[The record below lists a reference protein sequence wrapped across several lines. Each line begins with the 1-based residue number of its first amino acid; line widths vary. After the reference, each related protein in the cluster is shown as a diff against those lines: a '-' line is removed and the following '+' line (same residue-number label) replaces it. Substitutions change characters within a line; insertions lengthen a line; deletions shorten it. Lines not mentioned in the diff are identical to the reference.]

1 MELHPNAGVGSTDRL
16 RADLG
21 QADPTDVRV
30 LSPARL
36 RSACGTAEPPRAVF
50 LREGVPRAM
59 RATRWSP
66 ELAASVF
73 ISLGYG

>member
-1 MELHPNAGVGSTDRL
+1 MKPGMV
-16 RADLG
+16 
-21 QADPTDVRV
+21 Q
-30 LSPARL
+30 
-36 RSACGTAEPPRAVF
+36 F

-73 ISLGYG
+73 IALGYG